1 MKKKLDDLYMSEFI
15 ELSCGNV
22 DVLLEGDEKIEPEK
36 LVMAMRSIIMEY
48 KEIADTTGVSRY
60 LSEGE
65 GLTKARM
72 RLILYIICDNLLEL
86 KRIDKVREVLKL
98 CGLDVEN
105 MTDSRIAAEV
115 ASRQERAKKDI
126 EKIEEERSKIKV
138 GDVDVRKEFNSQIAT
153 LMVHFKF
160 QIDIEKIKAPI
171 YANLV
176 AQFNREV
183 KAQLAA
189 LKKR

>member
-36 LVMAMRSIIMEY
+36 LVMVMRSIIMEY

-153 LMVHFKF
+153 LMAHFKF